1 MWKDVEAAASEI
13 EDENAEVKNGSCVG
27 EAVLP
32 VAVTAVAAVAVKGV
46 EKTCGIGGRRGSGYS
61 VDGDTN
67 AASDV
72 CVGPNFFDGCGRAS
86 PRELLDTVVDL
97 DDLSK
102 DCRGMSLSLSSS
114 SL

>member
-1 MWKDVEAAASEI
+1 MSKDVEAAASEV
-13 EDENAEVKNGSCVG
+13 EDENAEVENGSSFC
-27 EAVLP
+27 EAALP
-32 VAVTAVAAVAVKGV
+32 VTVAAVAAVVVRGV
-46 EKTCGIGGRRGSGYS
+46 EKTCGIGGNRGSGYS

-86 PRELLDTVVDL
+86 PRELPDTVVDL
-97 DDLSK
+97 DDLSR

-114 SL
+114 S